1 MNKILLIIKREYLTR
16 VKKRSFV
23 IMSILGPLLIIGFYG
38 IIIWASIS
46 DGDQKEIAVVDE
58 SGLFENDFDHNTSSF
73 KFLRIFG
80 GLDHGKE
87 QLNNEEID
95 GFLFIPKDFTID
107 NTKGVVLFE
116 SKGLGAK
123 AVSELEQRI
132 LKRVKELKLPR
143 LGVTEKEIKSLDQPI
158 PIRTVS
164 LTVDGKESDSNVG
177 ISSVIGIVG
186 GLVIYFFVFM
196 YSTMVMKG
204 VLEEKT
210 SRVVEVIVS
219 SVKPFQLMLGKIIG
233 VGAVG
238 LTQLFLWIVL
248 GIVAVS
254 ALSTFV
260 DVPYEQFEQS
270 QLSQM
275 NANVQQVEQ
284 VEIDKI
290 TKLYYS
296 IESFDFATT
305 TIVFIYYFIFAYL
318 MYSSLFAAI
327 GASVD
332 NETDSQQ
339 FMLPVTMPLIL
350 AISLSGGVVSDP
362 QGTMAFWLSVFPL
375 TSPVVMMIRLPFIGF
390 GTEVII
396 SMVTLL
402 FGFVGALWVASRI
415 YRIGLL
421 TYGKKPT
428 YAEVF
433 KWMFRNN

>member
-1 MNKILLIIKREYLTR
+1 MNKIVLIIKREYLTR
-16 VKKRSFV
+16 VRKKSFI
-23 IMSILGPLLIIGFYG
+23 IMSILGPLLIIAFYG

-58 SGLFENDFDHNTSSF
+58 SGLFENDFDNNTPSF
-73 KFLRIFG
+73 QFVKTFG
-80 GLDHGKE
+80 GLEHGKE
-87 QLNNEEID
+87 ELNNGEID
-95 GFLFIPKDFTID
+95 GFLYIPGNFTIE
-107 NTKGVVLFE
+107 NTNGVVLFE

-123 AVSELEQRI
+123 AVTELENRI
-132 LKRVKELKLPR
+132 LKRVKELRLPK
-143 LGVTEKEIKSLDQPI
+143 LGVTEAEIKKLDAAI
-158 PIRTVS
+158 PIRTIN
-164 LTVDGKESDSNVG
+164 LAGDGKESDSNVG
-177 ISSVIGIVG
+177 ISSIIGVVG
-186 GLVIYFFVFM
+186 GLIIYFFVFM

-260 DVPYEQFEQS
+260 EIPYDQFEQAKLA
-270 QLSQM
+270 QTEG
-275 NANVQQVEQ
+275 NVSTNIEM
-284 VEIDKI
+284 DKF
-290 TKLYYS
+290 TQLYYS
-296 IESFDFATT
+296 IESFDFL
-305 TIVFIYYFIFAYL
+305 TITAVFIYYFIFAYL

-350 AISLSGGVVSDP
+350 AISLSGGIVSDP
-362 QGTMAFWLSVFPL
+362 QGSMAFWLSIIPL
-375 TSPVVMMIRLPFIGF
+375 TSPVVMMIRMPFIGF
-390 GTEVII
+390 GSEVIV
-396 SMVTLL
+396 SMMTLFL
-402 FGFVGALWVASRI
+402 GFVGSLWIAGRI

-428 YAEVF
+428 YGEVF

>member
-1 MNKILLIIKREYLTR
+1 
-16 VKKRSFV
+16 
-23 IMSILGPLLIIGFYG
+23 MSILGPLLIIAFYG

-87 QLNNEEID
+87 QLNNGEID
-95 GFLFIPKDFTID
+95 GFLFIPRDFSIN

-132 LKRVKELKLPR
+132 LKRVKELKLPQ
-143 LGVTEKEIKSLDQPI
+143 LGVTEAEIKALDQAI

-164 LTVDGKESDSNVG
+164 LTGDGEESDSNVG
-177 ISSVIGIVG
+177 ISSIMGIVG

-248 GIVAVS
+248 GVVAVS
-254 ALSTFV
+254 SLSTFV
-260 DVPYEQFEQS
+260 DVPYDQFEQTKMA
-270 QLSQM
+270 QLDNNMQ
-275 NANVQQVEQ
+275 AQVEQ

-290 TKLYYS
+290 TELYYS

-305 TIVFIYYFIFAYL
+305 TLVFIYYFVFAYL

-362 QGTMAFWLSVFPL
+362 QGSMAFWLSVIPL

-402 FGFVGALWVASRI
+402 FGFIGALWVASRI

>member
-1 MNKILLIIKREYLTR
+1 MNKILLIIKREYLNR
-16 VKKRSFV
+16 VKKRSFI
-23 IMSILGPLLIIGFYG
+23 IMSILGPLLIIAFYG

-58 SGLFENDFDHNTSSF
+58 SGLFENDFDHNTASF

-87 QLNNEEID
+87 QLNSGAID

-132 LKRVKELKLPR
+132 LRRVKELRLPR
-143 LGVTEKEIKSLDQPI
+143 LGVTEEEIKILDQSI

-164 LTVDGKESDSNVG
+164 LTGDGEESDSNVG

-196 YSTMVMKG
+196 YSSMVMKG

-238 LTQLFLWIVL
+238 LTQLFLWIML
-248 GIVAVS
+248 GIIAVS
-254 ALSTFV
+254 TLSTFV
-260 DVPYEQFEQS
+260 DIPYEEFEQNKIAQIDS
-270 QLSQM
+270 
-275 NANVQQVEQ
+275 NVQPPVE
-284 VEIDKI
+284 VDKF
-290 TKLYYS
+290 TELYYT
-296 IESFDFATT
+296 IGDFDFATT
-305 TIVFIYYFIFAYL
+305 TLVFIYYFIFAYL

-350 AISLSGGVVSDP
+350 AISLSGGIVSDP

-390 GTEVII
+390 STEVLI
-396 SMVTLL
+396 SMVTLMV
-402 FGFVGALWVASRI
+402 GFVGSLWVASRI

-428 YAEVF
+428 YAEIF
-433 KWMFRNN
+433 KWMFRSN